1 MAVPRDGDRQ
11 DRPVSG
17 MRLQSFLNLP
27 IWVKLTALVSAALL
41 SLVSCAGVM
50 LISNRSAHSTADRL
64 NGLNKANAIVLQLD
78 REASDLKVS
87 GLQAVLRAHPEQ
99 QVAALQAQEKDANDL
114 LAKLHAIDLP
124 AGGKASVGRITEV
137 FTDYIGVITRFVNN
151 AVTDQAQA
159 RLGSEQ
165 IGVDNYLTS
174 AVTSNERAAFAQSID
189 RATVAASHSRA
200 RVTESILITVLIAAV
215 LLSLLARVVV
225 GSITRPLLRVQRALA
240 AVAGGDLTVTT
251 GVTSTDEVGEMAK
264 TLDQALS
271 ALRET
276 ISAVADAALSMSSAS
291 DDLNAVSGELKSTAE
306 AAATQAQ
313 QVSTSAGEMS
323 GAASDMNMATGE
335 MSASIVEISSQA
347 LSASSVAAGAVHTV
361 SVTSQAVGALDIA
374 SQEIGE
380 IIRTITS
387 IAEQTNLLALNA
399 TIEAARAGES
409 GKGFAVVAG
418 EVKELARET
427 ARATEDITGK
437 ISAIQS
443 TTEAAISSISQISTV
458 INEIHEKQ
466 ATIASAVEEQ
476 TAVTQKMGTNVSEIS
491 SGSAQ
496 VADTIREITTG
507 TRRTTDA
514 AATTRDA
521 AAQLAELSGGV
532 HTLLAK
538 FRY

>member
-1 MAVPRDGDRQ
+1 MQ
-11 DRPVSG
+11 T
-17 MRLQSFLNLP
+17 FLNRP
-27 IWVKLTALVSAALL
+27 IWVKLTALVGAALL
-41 SLVSCAGVM
+41 ALASCAGVM
-50 LISNRSAHSTADRL
+50 LLSNRSAHSTADRL
-64 NGLNKANAIVLQLD
+64 NGLNSANAIVLQLD
-78 REASDLKVS
+78 RQATDLKVS
-87 GLQAVLRAHPEQ
+87 GLQSVLRANPEQ
-99 QVAALQAQEKDANDL
+99 QVTTLQAGEKNVDDL
-114 LAKLHAIDLP
+114 LAKLRAIDLP
-124 AGGKASVGRITEV
+124 PGGKASVDRISAV
-137 FTDYIGVITRFVNN
+137 FSDYLGVITRFVNN

-159 RLGSEQ
+159 RLGSDQ

-174 AVTSNERAAFAQSID
+174 AVTANERASFAHSISQ
-189 RATVAASHSRA
+189 ATTAADHSRA
-200 RVTESILITVLIAAV
+200 RVTQSILVTVLIAA
-215 LLSLLARVVV
+215 LLLCLLARVVV
-225 GSITRPLLRVQRALA
+225 SSITRPLMRIRLSLA
-240 AVAGGDLTVTT
+240 AVADGDLTVTT
-251 GVTSTDEVGEMAK
+251 GVTTTDEVGDMAK
-264 TLDQALS
+264 TLDRALT
-271 ALRET
+271 ALRGT
-276 ISAVADAALSMSSAS
+276 ISAVSDAALSMSSAS

-306 AAATQAQ
+306 AAALQAQ
-313 QVSTSAGEMS
+313 QVSESAGEMS
-323 GAASDMNMATGE
+323 GAAADMNTATGE
-335 MSASIVEISSQA
+335 MSSSIVEISSQA
-347 LSASSVAAGAVHTV
+347 LSASTVAAGAVHTV
-361 SVTSQAVGALDIA
+361 SVTSQAVGALDVA

-427 ARATEDITGK
+427 ASATEDITVK

-443 TTEAAISSISQISTV
+443 TTEAAISSIGQISAV

-476 TAVTQKMGTNVSEIS
+476 TAVTQKMGTNVYEIS
-491 SGSAQ
+491 AGSAQ
-496 VADTIREITTG
+496 VALTIREITTG

-532 HTLLAK
+532 HVLLAK